1 MRSEDTRRP
10 EIPGG
15 RAEAGGRRLSWSAP
29 PWAPPLGSAAE
40 SLGAATW
47 TGILFV
53 AESCPPGTTISS
65 VGTSSLVVFALTVVG
80 WFKIR

>member
-1 MRSEDTRRP
+1 M
-10 EIPGG
+10 
-15 RAEAGGRRLSWSAP
+15 
-29 PWAPPLGSAAE
+29 GSAAE

-53 AESCPPGTTISS
+53 AESCPPPGT

-80 WFKIR
+80 WFRIC